1 MHTIIRPF
9 WYHYYFIAH
18 MWTFKGEIGLVL
30 VVLLHLAVID
40 IAIPLI
46 KHEATV
52 LTEVYIGMSQ

>member
-1 MHTIIRPF
+1 
-9 WYHYYFIAH
+9 